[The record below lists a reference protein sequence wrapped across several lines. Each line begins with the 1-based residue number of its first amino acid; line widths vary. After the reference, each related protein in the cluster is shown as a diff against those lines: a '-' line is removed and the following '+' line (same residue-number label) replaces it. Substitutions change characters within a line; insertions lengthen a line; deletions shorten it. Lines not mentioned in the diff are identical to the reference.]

1 MTLRFKVL
9 ASSLGVTIGAMVLL
23 GVLMFRAHR
32 NTFLGEA
39 ELRARAFLSMLS
51 VASTGPLAAGR
62 IEDLDGMLARL
73 IEQNL
78 EDVDIRFVVILDAQR
93 RVIGHTDP
101 SQYGRR
107 LSEGFYADAS
117 EADSFRVRHD
127 GDVLLVSMPVSTA
140 VHGRPGIRWG
150 TVVAGVGLERVRAN
164 LLGLFWQAVLTVL
177 VVVGGATLIVAL
189 RLERLV
195 LRPVRRL
202 IEATRSFAAG
212 DMTARAAVAGDD
224 ELADLGGTFDHMA
237 GQIALH
243 TYRLEEEIRA
253 RTRDLE
259 EANRRLEAL
268 AVTDGLTGLF
278 NRRRFEEVLDLEVRR
293 AQRMGTSLSLLMM
306 DVDHFKIYN
315 DTHGHPAGDE
325 VLRTLARLVRERVR
339 ATDIACRYGGEE
351 FVVILPGTSRTDALI
366 LANDLRLIVE
376 AHPFEHEEAQPEGRL
391 TISIGVAT
399 YPADATDEVALVRA
413 ADQALYRAKQ
423 NGRNRVEFVGAD

>member
-1 MTLRFKVL
+1 MTLRVKVL
-9 ASSLGVTIGAMVLL
+9 ASSLGVTILAMVLL

-32 NTFLGEA
+32 ATVLAEA

-73 IEQNL
+73 IERNL
-78 EDVDIRFVVILDAQR
+78 EDLDIRFVVILDAQR

-117 EADSFRVRHD
+117 EADSPRVRED
-127 GDVLLVSMPVSTA
+127 GDVLLVSAPVFTA
-140 VHGRPGIRWG
+140 VPGQPGIRWG
-150 TVVAGVGLERVRAN
+150 TTVAGVGLERVRAD
-164 LLGLFWQAVLTVL
+164 LLGLFWRAVLTIL
-177 VVVGGATLIVAL
+177 IVVAIATLIVGS

-202 IEATRSFAAG
+202 TEATRSFAAG
-212 DMTARAAVAGDD
+212 DRAARAMVAGDD
-224 ELADLGGTFDHMA
+224 ELADLAGTFNHMA

-243 TYRLEEEIRA
+243 THRLEEEIRA

-268 AVTDGLTGLF
+268 AVTDPLTGLY
-278 NRRRFEEVLDLEVRR
+278 NRRHFEHVLSLEVRR
-293 AQRMGTSLSLLMM
+293 AQRMGTRLSLLMM
-306 DVDHFKIYN
+306 DVDHFKRYN

-325 VLRTLARLVRERVR
+325 VLRALGRLVRERVR
-339 ATDIACRYGGEE
+339 STDVACRYGGEE
-351 FVVILPGTSRTDALI
+351 FTVILPGTSRTDAMV
-366 LANDLRLIVE
+366 LANDLRLNVE
-376 AHPFEHEEAQPEGRL
+376 AYPFENEATQPGGRL

-399 YPADATDEVALVRA
+399 YPADASDEVALVRA
-413 ADQALYRAKQ
+413 ADQALYRAKE
-423 NGRNRVEFVGAD
+423 NGRNRVEVAQAD

>member
-9 ASSLGVTIGAMVLL
+9 ASSLGVTIVAVVLL
-23 GVLMFRAHR
+23 GILMFRAHR
-32 NTFLGEA
+32 DTYLDEA

-51 VASTGPLAAGR
+51 VASRGPLATAR
-62 IEDLDGMLARL
+62 FEDLDGMLARL

-78 EDVDIRFVVILDAQR
+78 EDVDIRFVVILDTQR

-107 LSEGFYADAS
+107 LSEGFFAEAS
-117 EADSFRVRHD
+117 AADSPRVRD
-127 GDVLLVSMPVSTA
+127 AGDMLLVSTPVSTA

-164 LLGLFWQAVLTVL
+164 LLGLFWQAALMVLI
-177 VVVGGATLIVAL
+177 VVGGATLIVAS

-202 IEATRSFAAG
+202 AGATRSFAAG
-212 DMTARAAVAGDD
+212 DMGARAVIDGDD
-224 ELADLGGTFDHMA
+224 ELANLGATFNHMA

-243 TYRLEEEIRA
+243 THRLEEEIRA

-293 AQRMGTSLSLLMM
+293 AQRMGTPLCLLMM
-306 DVDHFKIYN
+306 DVDHFKVYN

-325 VLRTLARLVRERVR
+325 VLRTLARLLRERVR

-351 FVVILPGTSRTDALI
+351 FAVILPGTSRSDGLT
-366 LANDLRLIVE
+366 LANELRLIVE
-376 AHPFEHEEAQPEGRL
+376 THPFEHEEMQPGGRL
-391 TISIGVAT
+391 TISIGVAV
-399 YPADATDEVALVRA
+399 YPEDASDEVALLRA

-423 NGRNRVEFVGAD
+423 NGRNQVAVVGAD